1 MTNKLLVLFAAST
14 AVLFTARSWAD
25 VRLPRLVGDHMV
37 LQRDAKLSVWGWA
50 APGEKIQIQVRS
62 QHVTTRADARGQWS
76 ASMGPFTAGGPY
88 DMTVSGKNTV
98 VLHDVLVGDVWLASG
113 QSNMEFPLQGSG
125 EWKTGVYHAETEV
138 SAANY
143 PRVRLFKVHQKVA
156 FRPAKDVD
164 ADGWV
169 AVTPET
175 VGNFSAV
182 AYLFGRELHERYRIP
197 VGMIE
202 TDWGGTV
209 AEAWVSEAGLKAF
222 PEFREPIDSVF
233 RANEKAVAADAISK
247 LISDPNRPTVLFNSM
262 IDPLIHFRIKGV
274 IWYQGEANAMDNRS
288 AQYRRLFPA
297 LIEDW
302 RSHWGYEVPFFFV
315 QLAGYGHNE
324 VEPAEYP
331 WADLREAQSMTLSL
345 PATGMATAID
355 IGDENDIHPKD
366 KQDVAHRLVLAA
378 ANGVYGDNVVYS
390 GPTYQSMQ
398 IEGSRIRIKFSN
410 IGSGLLIED
419 KYGYGRGF
427 EIAAGDGK
435 FRWAQAQKEGHDI
448 VVCNDAIS
456 QPVAVRYDWSN
467 TPDGNVYNKEGLP
480 ALPFRTD
487 APKH

>member
-1 MTNKLLVLFAAST
+1 MTRTLLALFAAST
-14 AVLFTARSWAD
+14 AALFTANSWAD

-37 LQRDAKLSVWGWA
+37 LQRDAKLTVWGWA
-50 APGEKIQIQVRS
+50 APGEKIQIRVRS

-76 ASMGPFTAGGPY
+76 VSMGPFTAGGPY

-113 QSNMEFPLQGSG
+113 QSNMEFPLEGSG
-125 EWKTGVYHAETEV
+125 GWKISVYDAEREV

-156 FRPAKDVD
+156 PEPANDVD
-164 ADGWV
+164 ADGWA

-182 AYLFGRELHERYRIP
+182 GYLFGREIHQRFLVP

-202 TDWGGTV
+202 ADWGGTA

-222 PEFREPIDSVF
+222 PEFREPIAAVT
-233 RANEKAVAADAISK
+233 RA
-247 LISDPNRPTVLFNSM
+247 SDDPHRPTVLFNGM
-262 IDPLIHFRIKGV
+262 IDPLTRFRIKGV
-274 IWYQGEANAMDNRS
+274 IWYQGEANAIDNRS

-302 RSHWGYEVPFFFV
+302 RSHWGYEVPFLFV

-324 VEPAEYP
+324 VEPAEYS

-355 IGDENDIHPKD
+355 VGDENEIHPKD
-366 KQDVAHRLVLAA
+366 KQDVAHRLVLVAA
-378 ANGVYGDNVVYS
+378 HVVYGDNIVYS
-390 GPTYQSMQ
+390 GPTYQSMR
-398 IEGSRIRIKFSN
+398 IEGNRIRITFSN
-410 IGSGLLIED
+410 IGSGVLIKD

-435 FRWAQAQKEGHDI
+435 FRWAQAKTDGHDI
-448 VVCNDAIS
+448 VVFNDAVS

-480 ALPFRTD
+480 AFPFRTD
-487 APKH
+487 TPKH

>member
-1 MTNKLLVLFAAST
+1 
-14 AVLFTARSWAD
+14 
-25 VRLPRLVGDHMV
+25 
-37 LQRDAKLSVWGWA
+37 
-50 APGEKIQIQVRS
+50 
-62 QHVTTRADARGQWS
+62 
-76 ASMGPFTAGGPY
+76 MGPVAAGGPY

-113 QSNMEFPLQGSG
+113 QSNMEFPLEGSG
-125 EWKTGVYHAETEV
+125 AWKTGVHDAEQEV
-138 SAANY
+138 LAANY
-143 PRVRLFKVHQKVA
+143 PRVRLFKVQQKVA
-156 FRPAKDVD
+156 FSPAKDVD
-164 ADGWV
+164 AAGWV

-182 AYLFGRELHERYRIP
+182 AYLFGREVHERYQIP

-202 TDWGGTV
+202 ADWGGTV
-209 AEAWVSEAGLKAF
+209 AEAWMSEAGLAAF
-222 PEFREPIDSVF
+222 PEFRKPIDTVI
-233 RANEKAVAADAISK
+233 RANEQTAAAE
-247 LISDPNRPTVLFNSM
+247 LINNPSTPTVLFNSM
-262 IDPLIHFRIKGV
+262 IDPLTHFRIKGV
-274 IWYQGEANAMDNRS
+274 IWYQGEANAIDNRS

-302 RSHWGYEVPFFFV
+302 RRHWGYVVPFFFV

-366 KQDVAHRLVLAA
+366 KQDVAHRLVLAVA
-378 ANGVYGDNVVYS
+378 HGVYGDNIVDS
-390 GPTYQSMQ
+390 GPTYLSMQ
-398 IEGSRIRIKFSN
+398 IEGNRIRIKFAN
-410 IGSGLLIED
+410 TGSGLLTKD

-427 EIAAGDGK
+427 EIAAGDGR
-435 FRWAQAQKEGHDI
+435 FHWAQGRKEGHDI
-448 VVCNDAIS
+448 VVCSDEVS

>member
-1 MTNKLLVLFAAST
+1 
-14 AVLFTARSWAD
+14 
-25 VRLPRLVGDHMV
+25 
-37 LQRDAKLSVWGWA
+37 
-50 APGEKIQIQVRS
+50 
-62 QHVTTRADARGQWS
+62 
-76 ASMGPFTAGGPY
+76 MGPFAAGGPY

-125 EWKTGVYHAETEV
+125 EWKTGVFNAETAV
-138 SAANY
+138 SRANY

-156 FRPAKDVD
+156 LRPATDVD
-164 ADGWV
+164 ADAWV
-169 AVTPET
+169 AATPQT

-182 AYLFGRELHERYRIP
+182 AYLFGRELHERYGIP
-197 VGMIE
+197 VGLIE
-202 TDWGGTV
+202 ADWGGTV

-222 PEFREPIDSVF
+222 PEFREAIDTVI
-233 RANEKAVAADAISK
+233 RANEKTSADPASEDRAQVNNP
-247 LISDPNRPTVLFNSM
+247 SRPTVLFNGM
-262 IDPLIHFRIKGV
+262 IDPLLHFRIKGV
-274 IWYQGEANAMDNRS
+274 IWYQGEANAIDNRS

-302 RSHWGYEVPFFFV
+302 RSHWGYAVPFLFV

-324 VEPAEYP
+324 VEPAEYS

-378 ANGVYGDNVVYS
+378 AHGVYGDNVVYS

-398 IEGSRIRIKFSN
+398 IEGNRIRIKFAN
-410 IGSGLLIED
+410 TGSGLAIED

-427 EIAAGDGK
+427 EIAAGDAR
-435 FRWAQAQKEGHDI
+435 FHWARAQKEGNDI
-448 VVCNDAIS
+448 LVFNDAVH

-487 APKH
+487 TAKH

>member
-1 MTNKLLVLFAAST
+1 VTKKLLVLFAAAT
-14 AVLFTARSWAD
+14 AALFTAHSWAD

-37 LQRDAKLSVWGWA
+37 LQRDAQITVWGWA
-50 APGEKIQIQVRS
+50 APGEKIQIRVRS

-76 ASMGPFTAGGPY
+76 ASMGPITAGGPY
-88 DMTVSGKNTV
+88 DMTVRGKNTV
-98 VLHDVLVGDVWLASG
+98 VLHDVMVGDVWLASG
-113 QSNMEFPLQGSG
+113 QSNMEFPLEGSG
-125 EWKTGVYHAETEV
+125 AWKTSVYNAETEV
-138 SAANY
+138 WTANY
-143 PRVRLFKVHQKVA
+143 PRVRLFKVQQKVA
-156 FRPAKDVD
+156 SRPAEDVA

-169 AVTPET
+169 AVTPGT

-182 AYLFGRELHERYRIP
+182 AYLFGRELHQRYGIP
-197 VGMIE
+197 VGLIE
-202 TDWGGTV
+202 ADWGGTV
-209 AEAWVSEAGLKAF
+209 AEAWVSEAGLKSF
-222 PEFREPIDSVF
+222 PEFQEPIDTVI
-233 RANEKAVAADAISK
+233 RANANTAISK
-247 LISDPNRPTVLFNSM
+247 LSNDPNRPTVLFNSM

-302 RSHWGYEVPFFFV
+302 RSHWGYAVPFLFV

-324 VEPAEYP
+324 VEPAQYS

-345 PATGMATAID
+345 AATGMATAID

-366 KQDVAHRLVLAA
+366 KQDVAHRLALAA
-378 ANGVYGDNVVYS
+378 AHVVYGDNVVYS

-398 IEGSRIRIKFSN
+398 IEGNRIRIKFAN
-410 IGSGLLIED
+410 IGSGLLIKD

-435 FRWAQAQKEGHDI
+435 FRWARAQKEGDNI
-448 VVCNDAIS
+448 VVCNDAVS
-456 QPVAVRYDWSN
+456 QPAAVRYDWSN